1 VESEISVVVPHNL
14 LHNRYMIET
23 FVNAHLETILNL
35 FVWSGVVLTV
45 LAGVFIVKITAS
57 HNL

>member
-1 VESEISVVVPHNL
+1 
-14 LHNRYMIET
+14 MIET

-35 FVWSGVVLTV
+35 FTWSGVVLTV
-45 LAGVFIVKITAS
+45 LAGIFIAKITTS